1 MVEEEGVKQTVMVEI
16 GIVKAESVAV
26 VDPEIDES
34 GVADESVEPISG
46 EEMTERGKKKELGEN
61 EYLLSGLGFLG

>member
-1 MVEEEGVKQTVMVEI
+1 MVEI
-16 GIVKAESVAV
+16 GIVKADTAVVV

-34 GVADESVEPISG
+34 GVAGQSVEPISG
-46 EEMTERGKKKELGEN
+46 EEMTERGKKELEEN